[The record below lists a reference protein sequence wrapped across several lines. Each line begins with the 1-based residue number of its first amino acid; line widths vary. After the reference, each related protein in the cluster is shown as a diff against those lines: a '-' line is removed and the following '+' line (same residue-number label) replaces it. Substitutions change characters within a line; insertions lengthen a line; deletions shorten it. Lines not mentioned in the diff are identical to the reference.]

1 MCEAAYLAIFTF
13 EMTVKI
19 LAYGFMVGED
29 AYLNDAW
36 CQLDFAVVTLAW
48 LPILIPGFGNFSG
61 AFLTAACTAPA
72 CEERTAHGG
81 KQKMRFSS
89 SPCLSLARATLQS
102 SERSGRCGRCA
113 L

>member
-19 LAYGFMVGED
+19 LAYGFVVGAD
-29 AYLNDAW
+29 AYLQDPW

-61 AFLTAACTAPA
+61 AFHFFPQRSHAASSLSTNCA
-72 CEERTAHGG
+72 
-81 KQKMRFSS
+81 FSI
-89 SPCLSLARATLQS
+89 PV
-102 SERSGRCGRCA
+102 G
-113 L
+113 